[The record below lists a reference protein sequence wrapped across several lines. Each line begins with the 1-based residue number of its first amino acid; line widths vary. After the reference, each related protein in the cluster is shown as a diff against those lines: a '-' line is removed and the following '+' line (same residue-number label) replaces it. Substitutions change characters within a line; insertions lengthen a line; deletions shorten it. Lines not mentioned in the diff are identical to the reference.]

1 MRRILRISHTRG
13 KTLHSIKTISKRS
26 DGRLSGEDL
35 GRLVPFYAYLTTF
48 PPMFQVFINPPFEIS
63 NMMVELVLIFEN
75 HILSGINIPI
85 TFTGNNRNIII
96 PGLRDFFVI
105 IRNQY
110 WEVPAS
116 LTRIRIQY
124 ALTLFFLL

>member
-1 MRRILRISHTRG
+1 MRRILRINHTRG

-26 DGRLSGEDL
+26 DGGLSGEDL
-35 GRLVPFYAYLTTF
+35 GRLVPFHAYLTTI
-48 PPMFQVFINPPFEIS
+48 PHTFQVFIDPPFEIS
-63 NMMVELVLIFEN
+63 NMLVELVLIFEN

-85 TFTGNNRNIII
+85 TFAGNNRNIII
-96 PGLRDFFVI
+96 PRLRDFFVI

-124 ALTLFFLL
+124 ALTLLFLL